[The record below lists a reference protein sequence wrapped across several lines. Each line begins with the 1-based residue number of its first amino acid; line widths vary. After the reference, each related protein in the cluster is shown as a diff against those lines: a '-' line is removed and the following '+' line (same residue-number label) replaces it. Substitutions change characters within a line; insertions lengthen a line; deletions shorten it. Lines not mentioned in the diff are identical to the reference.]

1 MTITKEQFELFNNNF
16 EVVEIT
22 NDVSEYQAI
31 LNYEDINKQEDSPG
45 ESFLDVN
52 WNWKSSEPFESRGY
66 SIMSKDPEVH
76 ITFVSGLEDIR
87 NFIENEM
94 DTYLKL
100 KGN

>member
-31 LNYEDINKQEDSPG
+31 FNYEDINKQEDSPG

-52 WNWKSSEPFESRGY
+52 WNLKSSEPLESRGY
-66 SIMSKDPEVH
+66 SIMSKNPDAL
-76 ITFVSGLEDIR
+76 ITHVYGLEDIQ
-87 NFIENEM
+87 NFIKNEM
-94 DTYLKL
+94 NTYLKL
-100 KGN
+100 KGI

>member
-16 EVVEIT
+16 EVIEIT

-31 LNYEDINKQEDSPG
+31 FNYEDIIKQEDSPG

-52 WNWKSSEPFESRGY
+52 WNLKYSEPFESRGY
-66 SIMSKDPEVH
+66 SIMSKEPDTL
-76 ITFVSGLEDIR
+76 ITHVSGLEDIQ
-87 NFIENEM
+87 NFIKNEM
-94 DTYLKL
+94 NTYLEL

>member
-1 MTITKEQFELFNNNF
+1 MTITKEQFKLFNNNF

-31 LNYEDINKQEDSPG
+31 FNYEDINKQEDSPG

-52 WNWKSSEPFESRGY
+52 WNLKSSEPFKSRGY
-66 SIMSKDPEVH
+66 SIMSKNPDAL
-76 ITFVSGLEDIR
+76 ITHVYGLEDIQ
-87 NFIENEM
+87 NFIKNEM
-94 DTYLKL
+94 NSYLEL

>member
-16 EVVEIT
+16 EVIEIT

-31 LNYEDINKQEDSPG
+31 FNYEDINKQEDSPG

-52 WNWKSSEPFESRGY
+52 WNLKCSEPFESRGY
-66 SIMSKDPEVH
+66 SIMSKDPDIL
-76 ITFVSGLEDIR
+76 ITHVYGLEDIQ
-87 NFIENEM
+87 NFIKNEM
-94 DTYLKL
+94 NTYLKL

>member
-16 EVVEIT
+16 KVVEIT
-22 NDVSEYQAI
+22 NNVSEYQAMI
-31 LNYEDINKQEDSPG
+31 NYDDIIKQEDSPG

-52 WNWKSSEPFESRGY
+52 WELKYSEPFESRSY
-66 SIMSKDPEVH
+66 SIVSKDPETH

>member
-1 MTITKEQFELFNNNF
+1 MTITKEQFETFNKNF

-22 NDVSEYQAI
+22 NDVSEHQAMF
-31 LNYEDINKQEDSPG
+31 NYEDILKQEDFPG
-45 ESFLDVN
+45 DFFLKTN
-52 WNWKSSEPFESRGY
+52 WILKSSEPFKSRGY
-66 SIMSKDPEVH
+66 SIISKDPEVH

>member
-31 LNYEDINKQEDSPG
+31 FNYEDINKQEDSPG

-52 WNWKSSEPFESRGY
+52 WNLKSSEPFESRDY
-66 SIMSKDPEVH
+66 SIMSKNPDAL
-76 ITFVSGLEDIR
+76 ITHVYGLEDIQ
-87 NFIENEM
+87 NFIKNEM
-94 DTYLKL
+94 NTYLKL
-100 KGN
+100 KGI

>member
-31 LNYEDINKQEDSPG
+31 FNYEDINKQEDSPG

-52 WNWKSSEPFESRGY
+52 WNLKNSEPFESRGY
-66 SIMSKDPEVH
+66 SIMSKNPDAL
-76 ITFVSGLEDIR
+76 ITHVYGLEDIQ
-87 NFIENEM
+87 NFIKNEM
-94 DTYLKL
+94 NTYLKL
-100 KGN
+100 KGI

>member
-1 MTITKEQFELFNNNF
+1 MTITKEQFKLFNDNF

-31 LNYEDINKQEDSPG
+31 FNYEDINKQEDSPG

-52 WNWKSSEPFESRGY
+52 WNLKSSEPFES
-66 SIMSKDPEVH
+66 SKNPDAL
-76 ITFVSGLEDIR
+76 ITHVYGLEDIQ
-87 NFIENEM
+87 NFIKNEM
-94 DTYLKL
+94 NSYLEL

>member
-22 NDVSEYQAI
+22 KNVSEYKAMFD
-31 LNYEDINKQEDSPG
+31 YEDINKKEDSPG

-52 WNWKSSEPFESRGY
+52 WNLKSSEPFESKGY
-66 SIMSKDPEVH
+66 SIMSKDPDIL
-76 ITFVSGLEDIR
+76 ITHVYGLEDIQ
-87 NFIENEM
+87 NFIKNEM
-94 DTYLKL
+94 NKYLKL

>member
-22 NDVSEYQAI
+22 NDVSEHQAMF
-31 LNYEDINKQEDSPG
+31 NYENILKQEDYPG
-45 ESFLDVN
+45 ESFLDLN
-52 WNWKSSEPFESRGY
+52 WNLKSSEPFNSRGY
-66 SIMSKDPEVH
+66 SIISKDPEVH

>member
-1 MTITKEQFELFNNNF
+1 MTITKEQFKLFIDNF

-31 LNYEDINKQEDSPG
+31 FNYEDINKQEDSPG

-52 WNWKSSEPFESRGY
+52 WNLKSSEPFKSRGY
-66 SIMSKDPEVH
+66 SIMSKNPDAL
-76 ITFVSGLEDIR
+76 ITHVYGLEDIQ
-87 NFIENEM
+87 NFIKNEM
-94 DTYLKL
+94 NSYLEL